1 MRSLA
6 EPVAFTLNGR
16 PVEVRVPL
24 ARRLSDVLR
33 DDLGLT
39 GTKVGCNAGDCGAC
53 TVLLDGRQACACLV
67 PAGRVAG
74 SSVRTVEG
82 LGEGGALDALQRA
95 FLRHGAAQCGICT
108 PGMLMAA
115 ADLLARTPAPTE
127 AQVQDALGGVLCRC
141 TGYRKIIEAVL
152 DAGLSGGSNAPPL
165 EVPAGAAVGARLP
178 KVDGAAKLTGTER
191 FGADALPDAA
201 WLTLRVV
208 RSPHPYARF
217 TLGDFGPLLA
227 AHPGLVR
234 VLTAADIPGRNLY
247 GIYPTGK
254 DQPVLADGL
263 ARHRGDPVCALVGDA
278 DTVALIR
285 DEMLPITW
293 EVLPPVTFDAASA
306 NAASTGAPSP
316 GTLPDLHP
324 HAPGNVLCRGRVA
337 RGDVDAGLRAA
348 ARAAVQTETAF
359 VEHAYIEP
367 EAGYAQRTGDT
378 LLVVASTQTPYMD
391 RDELAGIMGLP
402 PEAVR
407 VVPTAVGGGFGG
419 KLDLSVQPLACVAA
433 WLTRQPV
440 RLVYTRPESMAAT
453 TKRHPARITAE
464 AAAGAD
470 GRLTALRFQG
480 SFNTGAYASWGP
492 TVAGR
497 VPVHAS
503 GPYRVPA
510 VLAEAVA
517 LHTNDP
523 PAGAFRGFG
532 VPQAALATEA
542 LMDMLAAQLGLGAL
556 EFRHLNALRPGDA
569 TATGQVLGGGASLA
583 ACLEALRP
591 RWAALRAEAAAF
603 RHPVLRRGV
612 GVACMW
618 YGIGNTG
625 MSNPSEMAVGI
636 TPAGRAVLLSGAVD
650 IGQGSNTVMTQLAAD
665 ALGIPVSALGLV
677 AGDTGRT
684 PDAGKTSASRQTFVS
699 GNAARLA
706 GEALR
711 ADILRRVN
719 AGDAGAGPDGPGDG
733 GAAPAGPGGGVREG
747 GASGIAGAVPAGPVQ
762 AGPAPVIVLGDG
774 VVRVLHDGT
783 SSTLDLAGLE
793 PDADGFVLRGDG
805 RWDPPSASKGVPYA
819 SYAFAA
825 QLALVEVDTGLGTVR
840 VLRIVAAH
848 DVGRA
853 VNPQQVEGQ
862 IHGGVAQGLGLALME
877 EYVPGRTENL
887 HDYLIPTIGDV
898 PPIETI
904 LVEDPDPLGPYGAKG
919 VGEPALVATAPA
931 ILNAIADATGA
942 RLLRVPATPDRVL
955 AALASPSPDGV
966 KP

>member
-1 MRSLA
+1 MRSPA
-6 EPVAFTLNGR
+6 EPVAFVLNGR
-16 PVEVRVPL
+16 AVEVRVPP

-53 TVLLDGRQACACLV
+53 TVLIDGRQACACLV
-67 PAGRVAG
+67 PAARIAG
-74 SSVRTVEG
+74 ANVSTVEG
-82 LGEGGALDALQRA
+82 LAMDGLSALQRA
-95 FLRHGAAQCGICT
+95 FHRHGAAQCGICT

-115 ADLLARTPAPTE
+115 TDLLARVGTPTE

-152 DAGLSGGSNAPPL
+152 DVGGAGVADPG
-165 EVPAGAAVGARLP
+165 AGAAVGARLP

-191 FGADALPDAA
+191 FGADALPDEA

-208 RSPHPYARF
+208 RSPHPHARF

-227 AHPGLVR
+227 THPGLVR

-263 ARHRGDPVCALVGDA
+263 ARHRGDPVLALVGDA
-278 DTVALIR
+278 GTLAILR
-285 DEMLPITW
+285 DDMLPITW
-293 EVLPPVTFDAASA
+293 DVLPPVTFDTAATA
-306 NAASTGAPSP
+306 
-316 GTLPDLHP
+316 PDLHA
-324 HAPGNVLCRGRVA
+324 HAPGNILCRGRVMH
-337 RGDVDAGLRAA
+337 GDVDAGLH
-348 ARAAVQTETAF
+348 AVAHASIATETAF

-367 EAGYAQRTGDT
+367 EAGYARRVGDRIE
-378 LLVVASTQTPYMD
+378 VVACTQTPYMD
-391 RDELAGIMGLP
+391 RDELAPILGLRP
-402 PEAVR
+402 DQVR

-433 WLTRQPV
+433 WLLHQPV
-440 RLVYTRPESMAAT
+440 RLVYTRPESMAVT
-453 TKRHPARITAE
+453 TKRHPARIAAE
-464 AAAGAD
+464 AAVDAK
-470 GRLTALRFQG
+470 GRLMALRFHG
-480 SFNTGAYASWGP
+480 DFNTGAYASWGP
-492 TVAGR
+492 TVANR

-510 VLAEAVA
+510 VHATTTAW
-517 LHTNDP
+517 HTNDP

-542 LMDMLAAQLGLGAL
+542 LMDGLAGQLGLDPL
-556 EFRHLNALRPGDA
+556 EFRHLNALRPGDT
-569 TATGQVLGGGASLA
+569 TATGQVLGAGTALA
-583 ACLEALRP
+583 ACLDALRP
-591 RWAALRAEAAAF
+591 RWTALRADAAAF

-618 YGIGNTG
+618 YGIGNTS
-625 MSNPSEMAVGI
+625 MSNPSRMMVGI
-636 TPAGRAVLLSGAVD
+636 DPAGRATLLSGAVD
-650 IGQGSNTVMTQLAAD
+650 IGQGSNTVMTQIAAD
-665 ALGIPVSALGLV
+665 ALGIPAAALGLV
-677 AGDTGRT
+677 SGDTDRT
-684 PDAGKTSASRQTFVS
+684 RDAGKTSASRQTFVS

-711 ADILRRVN
+711 AEVLRRAN
-719 AGDAGAGPDGPGDG
+719 AGDGA
-733 GAAPAGPGGGVREG
+733 RIE
-747 GASGIAGAVPAGPVQ
+747 
-762 AGPAPVIVLGDG
+762 LGNG
-774 VVRVLHDGT
+774 TVRVLHDGT
-783 SSTLDLAGLE
+783 TSTLDLQGLV
-793 PDADGFVLRGDG
+793 PDADGFVLRGEG
-805 RWDPPSASKGVPYA
+805 QYDPPTTPLDADGQGIPYA

-825 QLALVEVDTGLGTVR
+825 QIAEVEVDIRLGTVR

-862 IHGGVAQGLGLALME
+862 IHGGIAQGLGLALME
-877 EYVPGRTENL
+877 EYVPGRTDNL

-898 PPIETI
+898 PSIETFLI
-904 LVEDPDPLGPYGAKG
+904 EDPDPLGPYGAKG

-931 ILNAIADATGA
+931 ILNAIAHATGA
-942 RLLRVPATPDRVL
+942 RLRQVPATPARVL
-955 AALASPSPDGV
+955 AAIQAL
-966 KP
+966 